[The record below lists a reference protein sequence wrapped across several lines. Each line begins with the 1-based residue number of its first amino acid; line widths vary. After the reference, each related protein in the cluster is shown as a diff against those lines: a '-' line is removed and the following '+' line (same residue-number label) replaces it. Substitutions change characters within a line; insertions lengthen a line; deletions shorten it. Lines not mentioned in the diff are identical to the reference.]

1 MTGKRPRAP
10 LRRTSSESSFIE
22 SGFSSSTQEDCSPLP
37 EHPKEKLKPTLL
49 KEPVSAAAPPR
60 RLVIGFNPKP
70 LPDNN
75 NGNGVVNRN
84 ACLKAAASSAAP
96 ASEKSPPS
104 QRSGLESLLS
114 MSSRERKVNE
124 GGVVGLGILAS
135 VMHTTVEDEP
145 QPKTNIVKR
154 ENQQQQPDHV
164 TIAIKSNEMMP
175 TPKPSSQAAALLPYQ
190 TQKQQQ
196 QQSQSIP
203 IHAPGPVS
211 SWHRIGAGRPSQQHH
226 RFSGGIQP
234 LAARGAGDGQGAGGG
249 RGAALAWLR
258 RQADDREG
266 ERDTFLLR
274 PPSSFKSPH
283 VVVPDVAAASSAAA
297 AAVHFLDAC
306 FFCKRHLVDGKDIYM
321 YRCLIF
327 VLSSK
332 LGNVCSICPGDLSV
346 IFLYSQKEAQIVP
359 GTTYGSLHAMHFLHN
374 LSY

>member
-1 MTGKRPRAP
+1 
-10 LRRTSSESSFIE
+10 
-22 SGFSSSTQEDCSPLP
+22 
-37 EHPKEKLKPTLL
+37 
-49 KEPVSAAAPPR
+49 
-60 RLVIGFNPKP
+60 
-70 LPDNN
+70 
-75 NGNGVVNRN
+75 
-84 ACLKAAASSAAP
+84 
-96 ASEKSPPS
+96 
-104 QRSGLESLLS
+104 
-114 MSSRERKVNE
+114 
-124 GGVVGLGILAS
+124 
-135 VMHTTVEDEP
+135 MHTTAEDEP

-154 ENQQQQPDHV
+154 ENQQQQQPDHV
-164 TIAIKSNEMMP
+164 TIAIKSNTMMP
-175 TPKPSSQAAALLPYQ
+175 TPNPSCQAAALLPYQ
-190 TQKQQQ
+190 TQKQQ

-211 SWHRIGAGRPSQQHH
+211 SWHRIGAGRTSQQHH

-234 LAARGAGDGQGAGGG
+234 LAARGAADGQSAGGG

-274 PPSSFKSPH
+274 PPSSFKSPD
-283 VVVPDVAAASSAAA
+283 VVIPDVAAASSAAA

-346 IFLYSQKEAQIVP
+346 IFLYSRKEAQMVT
-359 GTTYGSLHAMHFLHN
+359 GTTYESLHAMHFLHN
-374 LSY
+374 LSYRNFLLDSK

>member
-1 MTGKRPRAP
+1 
-10 LRRTSSESSFIE
+10 
-22 SGFSSSTQEDCSPLP
+22 
-37 EHPKEKLKPTLL
+37 
-49 KEPVSAAAPPR
+49 
-60 RLVIGFNPKP
+60 LVIGFNPKP

-84 ACLKAAASSAAP
+84 AYLKAAASSAAP

-135 VMHTTVEDEP
+135 VMHTTVEDEL

-164 TIAIKSNEMMP
+164 TIAIKSNEMML

-196 QQSQSIP
+196 SQSIP

-211 SWHRIGAGRPSQQHH
+211 SWHRISAGRPSQQHH

-234 LAARGAGDGQGAGGG
+234 LAARGAGDVQGAGGG

-283 VVVPDVAAASSAAA
+283 VVVPDVAAA
-297 AAVHFLDAC
+297 VHFLDAC

-332 LGNVCSICPGDLSV
+332 LGNVCSRCAGDLSV

-359 GTTYGSLHAMHFLHN
+359 GTTYESLDAMHFLHN
-374 LSY
+374 LSYRNFLLNSK

>member
-70 LPDNN
+70 LLDNN

-84 ACLKAAASSAAP
+84 ACLKAAASSATP

-124 GGVVGLGILAS
+124 GGVVGLGIRAS
-135 VMHTTVEDEP
+135 MMHTTVEDEP

-154 ENQQQQPDHV
+154 ENQQQQQQRDHV
-164 TIAIKSNEMMP
+164 TIAIKSNAMMP
-175 TPKPSSQAAALLPYQ
+175 TPNPSCQAAALLPYE
-190 TQKQQQ
+190 TQKQQ

-234 LAARGAGDGQGAGGG
+234 LAARGAADGQGAGGG

-274 PPSSFKSPH
+274 PPSSFKSTQ
-283 VVVPDVAAASSAAA
+283 VVVPDVAA

-321 YRCLIF
+321 YRGDKAF
-327 VLSSK
+327 
-332 LGNVCSICPGDLSV
+332 CSTECR
-346 IFLYSQKEAQIVP
+346 SQQILLDERLENCTVAALKSNSGAP
-359 GTTYGSLHAMHFLHN
+359 SAHQNRVVASGTAAAA
-374 LSY
+374 